1 MKLLEIDLRSEKS
14 QTKDINKEYIDKFL
28 GGRGLGVRL
37 FIDYANPEVTPPD
50 SPLFFL
56 TGLMT
61 LSKAPL
67 SGRFHAVFKSPLT
80 NTIFDSSCGGRAGY
94 YMKTQGIDI
103 LAFLG
108 GAEKQKIVY
117 LKDGKI
123 TLIDDN
129 LKGHKISKKE
139 ELLKQRF
146 GENISTILIGPSAN
160 SGVVFANAC
169 SDNRFFGRGGL
180 GYLMAQKN
188 ISAIVIERGS
198 QLTEPFDKTRLDYI
212 IGEVRKWIHGNPIT
226 AQGLPE
232 FGTSVLM
239 NLLNELKILP
249 HKNFTESYFSDADKI
264 SGEALKKYVKS
275 KRACL
280 SCPVACGRVTDMGE
294 GPEFETLWAV
304 GANLGIGNIE
314 FIMEVNKL
322 CAQYGVDTISLGGSI
337 AAFLEA
343 NDLPFGDEKIIKALI
358 EKTLNCEN
366 EGALIAKGS
375 LKLAKELKK
384 PEVSMTVKGLEL
396 PAYHPLGL
404 SGMALAFGTSNR
416 GGCHLRAYMLTV
428 EVLGIPKL
436 LDRRIKRGK
445 AGLVIYL
452 QNSHAAAD
460 SAIFCRFLS
469 LAVGDDYLARL
480 ISAFTGVDLKT
491 QDFLRIGERVY
502 NLERYINVQSGF
514 SRKDDLLPKRLMFE
528 GYEEMLDQYYRG
540 RGWGPD
546 GTDIDLTDILN

>member
-416 GGCHLRAYMLTV
+416 GGCHLRAYMLAV